1 MHQDLPFELLVE
13 ALNPDRDLSHSPI
26 FQVAFTLQMSQVEMI
41 NLPELTIEP
50 VFMPSET
57 SKFDI
62 TMVLS
67 EFGEELLGTVEY
79 NTDLFEPDTIQRL
92 IGHYMVLLMESL
104 TTLTKIF

>member
-1 MHQDLPFELLVE
+1 
-13 ALNPDRDLSHSPI
+13 
-26 FQVAFTLQMSQVEMI
+26 MSQVEII

-50 VFMPSET
+50 VFMSSET

-79 NTDLFEPDTIQRL
+79 NTDLFEPDTIPKINR
-92 IGHYMVLLMESL
+92 SL
-104 TTLTKIF
+104 YGLVKRNY